1 MLELMGIGKNFDGE
15 AVLQG
20 ISFRLEPGQTLAVT
34 GPSGRGK
41 TTLLGIASLLQLASE
56 GQILW
61 QGKEIAQSDEK
72 GKAALRRAHF
82 GYLFQQANLVPA
94 LTALENVEL
103 AAWLTAKNE
112 AGRLKRGEELLR
124 RLGMG
129 DRLTYYPEQ
138 LSQGQRRRVSL
149 ARALLLQPAL
159 LVADEPTS
167 DLDEETAQLVTEELF
182 AVLQWNGSLLLATHD
197 QALAAQ
203 AQRQLALYSMLTI
216 SFKIKGG
223 IHVFEKYV

>member
-1 MLELMGIGKNFDGE
+1 MLELVEIGKNFDGE

-41 TTLLGIASLLQLASE
+41 TTLLGIASLLQPASA
-56 GQILW
+56 GKILW
-61 QGKEIAQSDEK
+61 QGQEVSQSDEK

-103 AAWLTAKNE
+103 AAWLTDKKE
-112 AGRLKRGEELLR
+112 TGKLKRSEELLR
-124 RLGMG
+124 RLGLG
-129 DRLTYYPEQ
+129 TRLAYYPEQ

-167 DLDEETAQLVTEELF
+167 DLDEETAQQVTEELF
-182 AVLQWNGSLLLATHD
+182 AVRQWNGSLLLATHD
-197 QALAAQ
+197 RSLAAQ
-203 AQRQLALYSMLTI
+203 AQRQLAL
-216 SFKIKGG
+216 
-223 IHVFEKYV
+223 

>member
-1 MLELMGIGKNFDGE
+1 MLELIGIGKNFDGE

-41 TTLLGIASLLQLASE
+41 TTLLGIASLLQPASA
-56 GQILW
+56 GKILW
-61 QGKEIAQSDEK
+61 QGQEVSQSNEK

-103 AAWLTAKNE
+103 AAWLADKKETGK
-112 AGRLKRGEELLR
+112 LKRGEELLR
-124 RLGMG
+124 RLGLG
-129 DRLTYYPEQ
+129 ARLAYYPEQ

-167 DLDEETAQLVTEELF
+167 DLDEETAQLVIEELF
-182 AVLQWNGSLLLATHD
+182 TVRQWNGSLLLATHD
-197 QALAAQ
+197 RLLAAQ
-203 AQRQLALYSMLTI
+203 AQQQLAL
-216 SFKIKGG
+216 
-223 IHVFEKYV
+223 

>member
-72 GKAALRRAHF
+72 GRAALRRAHF

-129 DRLTYYPEQ
+129 ARLAYYPEQ

-197 QALAAQ
+197 HALAAQ
-203 AQRQLALYSMLTI
+203 AQRQLAL
-216 SFKIKGG
+216 
-223 IHVFEKYV
+223 

>member
-1 MLELMGIGKNFDGE
+1 MLELIGIGKNFDDE

-41 TTLLGIASLLQLASE
+41 TTLLGIASLLQPASE
-56 GQILW
+56 GKILW
-61 QGKEIAQSDEK
+61 QGQEVSQSNEK
-72 GKAALRRAHF
+72 SKAALRRAHF

-103 AAWLTAKNE
+103 AAWLADKKETGK
-112 AGRLKRGEELLR
+112 LKRGEELLR
-124 RLGMG
+124 RLGLG
-129 DRLTYYPEQ
+129 ARLAYYPEQ

-167 DLDEETAQLVTEELF
+167 DLDEETAQLVIEELF
-182 AVLQWNGSLLLATHD
+182 TVRQWNGRLLLATHD
-197 QALAAQ
+197 RLLAAQ
-203 AQRQLALYSMLTI
+203 AQQQLAL
-216 SFKIKGG
+216 
-223 IHVFEKYV
+223 

>member
-1 MLELMGIGKNFDGE
+1 MLELVGIGKTFGGE

-20 ISFRLEPGQTLAVT
+20 ISFCLEPGQTLAVT

-41 TTLLGIASLLQLASE
+41 TTLLGIASLLQPSSE

-61 QGKEIAQSDEK
+61 QGKEVAQSDEK

-82 GYLFQQANLVPA
+82 GYLFQQANLVSA

-103 AAWLTAKNE
+103 AAWLADKKETDN
-112 AGRLKRGEELLR
+112 RKRGEELLR
-124 RLGMG
+124 RLGLG
-129 DRLTYYPEQ
+129 ARLAYYPEQ
-138 LSQGQRRRVSL
+138 LSQGQRRRVAL

-167 DLDEETAQLVTEELF
+167 DLDEDAAQLVLEELF
-182 AVLQWNGSLLLATHD
+182 AVRQWNGSLLLATHD
-197 QALAAQ
+197 HSLAARMQ
-203 AQRQLALYSMLTI
+203 KRLSL
-216 SFKIKGG
+216 
-223 IHVFEKYV
+223 

>member
-1 MLELMGIGKNFDGE
+1 MLELIGIGKNFDGE

-41 TTLLGIASLLQLASE
+41 TTLLGIASLLQPASE

-61 QGKEIAQSDEK
+61 QGQEVSQSNEK
-72 GKAALRRAHF
+72 SKAALRRAHF

-103 AAWLTAKNE
+103 AAWLADKKETGK
-112 AGRLKRGEELLR
+112 LKRGEELLR
-124 RLGMG
+124 RLGLG
-129 DRLTYYPEQ
+129 ARLAYYPEQ

-167 DLDEETAQLVTEELF
+167 DLDEETAQLVIEELF
-182 AVLQWNGSLLLATHD
+182 TVRQWNGSLLLATHD
-197 QALAAQ
+197 RLLAAQ
-203 AQRQLALYSMLTI
+203 AQQQLAL
-216 SFKIKGG
+216 
-223 IHVFEKYV
+223 